1 VFALSLASLPEL
13 TRWDGESALRVTK
26 ITSANFSGGF
36 RTFFPSSQS
45 FVAAK
50 VEAGGELEARL
61 QEEYE

>member
-1 VFALSLASLPEL
+1 L
-13 TRWDGESALRVTK
+13 TRWDGESALRVTE

-50 VEAGGELEARL
+50 VEAAGEVEAGL
-61 QEEYE
+61 QGKCE